1 MNIINT
7 VLPVFL
13 IIALGAQL
21 RKAGFISAELV
32 TGLNR
37 LVYWV
42 ALPVL
47 LFYKIATAAYD
58 YQAAGKTFLV
68 MLIGMLACIAAAYLV
83 AAVMRMPAPLM
94 GTFVQGAFRGN
105 LLYVGLPIIIYSFAN
120 SADYS
125 AAEIETLA
133 FLVLAPLVPAYN
145 IAAVLAL
152 LASRHKLDRHAP
164 ARILRQLITNPLII
178 ACLAG
183 AVYSLV
189 LPPLPTIT
197 VRTCAAVGQIAL
209 PLALLGVGAALV
221 QGRII
226 GQRTYA
232 FAGSVIKIAIA
243 PIVGLLAAKLLG
255 LGPAETRVAIIFLAC
270 PTATVSYI
278 MAGQLGG
285 DERLSAAM
293 VLISTILS
301 ILSLSLVVAIF

>member
-68 MLIGMLACIAAAYLV
+68 MLIGMLACIAAGYLV
-83 AAVMRMPAPLM
+83 AAVMRMPAALM

-133 FLVLAPLVPAYN
+133 FLVLASLVPAYN

-189 LPPLPTIT
+189 LPPLPIVI
-197 VRTCAAVGQIAL
+197 VRTCAAVGRIAL

-232 FAGSVIKIAIA
+232 FAGSVIKIAIG
-243 PIVGLLAAKLLG
+243 PIVGLLAARLLG
-255 LGPAETRVAIIFLAC
+255 LGPAETRVALIFLAC

-285 DERLSAAM
+285 DQRLSAAM

-301 ILSLSLVVAIF
+301 ILSLGLIVAIF

>member
-133 FLVLAPLVPAYN
+133 FLVLASLVPAYN

-189 LPPLPTIT
+189 FPPLPTII

-226 GQRTYA
+226 GRHTYV
-232 FAGSVIKIAIA
+232 FVGSVIKIAVA
-243 PIVGLLAAKLLG
+243 PVVGLLAARLLG
-255 LGPAETRVAIIFLAC
+255 LGPAETRVALIFLAC

-301 ILSLSLVVAIF
+301 ILSLSLIVAIF

>member
-21 RKAGFISAELV
+21 RKAGFVSAELV

-68 MLIGMLACIAAAYLV
+68 MLIGMLACIAAGYLV
-83 AAVMRMPAPLM
+83 AVVMRMPAPLM

-105 LLYVGLPIIIYSFAN
+105 LLYVGLPIIIYSFTN

-125 AAEIETLA
+125 TAEIETLA
-133 FLVLAPLVPAYN
+133 FLVLASLVPAYN
-145 IAAVLAL
+145 IAAVLVL

-164 ARILRQLITNPLII
+164 ARISRQLITNPLII

-183 AVYSLV
+183 AIYPLVFPSLPIV
-189 LPPLPTIT
+189 I
-197 VRTCAAVGQIAL
+197 VRTCTAVGQIAL

-226 GQRTYA
+226 GRHTYA
-232 FAGSVIKIAIA
+232 FVGSVIKIAIA
-243 PIVGLLAAKLLG
+243 PIVGLLTARLLG
-255 LGPAETRVAIIFLAC
+255 LGPAETRVALIFLAC

>member
-13 IIALGAQL
+13 IITLGASL

-68 MLIGMLACIAAAYLV
+68 MLIGMLACIAAGYLI
-83 AAVMRMPAPLM
+83 AAVMRMPAALM
-94 GTFVQGAFRGN
+94 GTFVQAAFRGN

-120 SADYS
+120 SANYS

-189 LPPLPTIT
+189 LPPLPTVI
-197 VRTCAAVGQIAL
+197 VRTCTAVGQIAL

-221 QGRII
+221 QGRIV
-226 GQRTYA
+226 GQRIYA
-232 FAGSVIKIAIA
+232 FTGSVIKIAIA
-243 PIVGLLAAKLLG
+243 PAVGLLAARLLG
-255 LGPAETRVAIIFLAC
+255 LGPAETRVALIFLAC

-301 ILSLSLVVAIF
+301 ILSLSLIVALF

>member
-13 IIALGAQL
+13 IIALGAWL

-189 LPPLPTIT
+189 LPPLPTII

-232 FAGSVIKIAIA
+232 FVGSVIKIVIA
-243 PIVGLLAAKLLG
+243 PIVGLLAARLLG
-255 LGPAETRVAIIFLAC
+255 LGHAETRVALIFLAC

-285 DERLSAAM
+285 DERFSAAM